1 MSHRSSFLAATA
13 ALTFA
18 GCAAAPRDVA
28 PFPDGAFVSDRI
40 GVVTRGAG
48 PDIVL
53 VPGLAAH
60 RDIWGS
66 VADSLDDEHRL
77 HLVQVNGF
85 AGVPPGANAEG
96 PVLAP
101 VAAEIARYIRDARL
115 EQPAVVGHSLGGTI
129 VLMLAARHP
138 DAAGRVM
145 ILDGMPF
152 LGIAFGPPGTTAES
166 VRPTADS
173 VRARILAD
181 PPGEPT
187 GMLESMFARM
197 TRVEAMRPVLLRY
210 LRDSDRRTVANAF
223 HEAIVTDL
231 RPELARITAPVT
243 ALWVFSPNAGLTHEQ
258 FDRAVRESYA
268 DVPRARVIEIEES
281 NHFIQLDQP
290 ARLVA
295 EIEAFMR
302 RR

>member
-1 MSHRSSFLAATA
+1 MRHHSSLLACIA
-13 ALTFA
+13 ALTLSACSSPPENVFA
-18 GCAAAPRDVA
+18 
-28 PFPDGAFVSDRI
+28 SDRI
-40 GVVTRGAG
+40 DVVTRGTG

-66 VADSLDDEHRL
+66 VADSLDDDHTL

-85 AGVPPGANAEG
+85 AGLPPGANADG

-101 VAAEIARYIRDARL
+101 VAAEIARYISETGL
-115 EQPAVVGHSLGGTI
+115 ERPAIVGHSLGGTI

-145 ILDGMPF
+145 VVDGMPF
-152 LGIAFGPPGTTAES
+152 LGVAFGPPGTTAES
-166 VRPTADS
+166 IRPTADS

-197 TRVEAMRPVLLRY
+197 TRVDAMRPVLLRY
-210 LRDSDRRTVANAF
+210 LRDSDRAVVANAF

-231 RPELARITAPVT
+231 RPELARIAVPVT
-243 ALWVFSPNAGLTHEQ
+243 ALWVFSPNAELSREE
-258 FDRAVRESYA
+258 FERSVRASFA
-268 DVPRARVIEIEES
+268 DVRRLQVIEVEES
-281 NHFIQLDQP
+281 NHFVQLDQP